1 MNNVFIK
8 TDEMPSWL
16 ADKLFKNKDLVSL
29 DEIICALEDT
39 LDDLDHLQEEFD
51 DYKEYIESNYK
62 EMSWKEQV
70 E

>member
-1 MNNVFIK
+1 VNNIYVSTK
-8 TDEMPSWL
+8 EMASWVV
-16 ADKLFKNKDLVSL
+16 DKHFRNKDLVSV
-29 DEIICALEDT
+29 DELLCALEDA
-39 LDDLDHLQEEFD
+39 LDDLEHLQEEFD